1 MCVQRVRGT
10 ASAPL
15 RSSFLLGEHDTQ
27 QAALLTYATT
37 TPAGASEVPGRN
49 VGENEHGSSAIREA
63 QAWRRRGKLWV
74 WARKQNTASSVLVS
88 SLLIFNICLGMPW
101 TECLA

>member
-1 MCVQRVRGT
+1 MRVQRVRGT

-37 TPAGASEVPGRN
+37 TPAAASEVPGRN

-63 QAWRRRGKLWV
+63 QEWRRRGRV
-74 WARKQNTASSVLVS
+74 QNTASSVLVS